1 MPVTAPHALFP
12 APIRATLDDLPPAA
26 AEAIRTA
33 RPLPEEGLRR
43 TVEAGGLRF
52 SALEWGLADGRPLLL
67 IHGVT
72 SSSRTFWRIGPALAA
87 LGWRAIAPD
96 LPGHGRTGGG
106 EDGMGFQFAETAQLV
121 AAFARAVFG
130 GGAGAPF
137 GEGASAGA
145 GLDGRLVVVGHSWG
159 SMIAASLPAAGLR
172 PARIVLLDPPVLE
185 RTALQEMVDDPSS
198 RPEASYDAA
207 LATIV
212 DENPTWT
219 EGDQLVK
226 AEALTQ
232 LAAEVAIAVLLGN
245 GDWDAGLAPLADP
258 AAAGIP
264 VWVVRGE
271 DATGS
276 LTPASWL
283 PRLAGRIGA
292 DHVLTVADGPHS
304 PQRTHLAAT
313 VLALLRAL
321 EG

>member
-1 MPVTAPHALFP
+1 MPVTAPHASFP

-33 RPLPEEGLRR
+33 RPVPEEGLRR

-52 SALEWGLADGRPLLL
+52 SALEWGPTDGRPLLL

-72 SSSRTFWRIGPALAA
+72 SSSRTFWRVGPALAA

-106 EDGMGFQFAETAQLV
+106 GDGAGFQFAETAQLV
-121 AAFARAVFG
+121 AAFARAVLG
-130 GGAGAPF
+130 G
-137 GEGASAGA
+137 EM
-145 GLDGRLVVVGHSWG
+145 DGRLAVVGHSWG

-185 RTALQEMVDDPSS
+185 RASLQAMVDEPSS

-232 LAAEVAIAVLLGN
+232 LTAEAAIAVLLGN

-264 VWVVRGE
+264 VWLIRGE

-276 LTPASWL
+276 LTPSSWL
-283 PRLAGRIGA
+283 PRLAERIGA

>member
-1 MPVTAPHALFP
+1 MPVTAPHASFP
-12 APIRATLDDLPPAA
+12 TPIRATLDDLPPPA

-43 TVEAGGLRF
+43 TVEAGGLRL
-52 SALEWGLADGRPLLL
+52 SALEWGPADGQPLLL

-72 SSSRTFWRIGPALAA
+72 SSSRTFWRVGPALAA

-106 EDGMGFQFAETAQLV
+106 EDGGGFRFVETARLV
-121 AAFARAVFG
+121 TAFARAVFG
-130 GGAGAPF
+130 GD
-137 GEGASAGA
+137 
-145 GLDGRLVVVGHSWG
+145 LDGRLAVIGHSWG

-172 PARIVLLDPPVLE
+172 PARIVLLDPPVMD
-185 RTALQEMVDDPSS
+185 RATLQEMVDDPSS
-198 RPEASYDAA
+198 RPYPSYDAA
-207 LATIV
+207 LETIAS
-212 DENPTWT
+212 ENPTWP
-219 EGDQLVK
+219 EGDQVAK

-232 LAAEVAIAVLLGN
+232 VAAEAAVAVLLGN
-245 GDWDAGLAPLADP
+245 GDWDAGLASLADP